1 MHGCSYV
8 TLFCL
13 KSANNSCKDIIRA
26 NTKAHCKSKYY
37 AHIFSFFVIKLWKVR
52 EPRGLHSIFPLS
64 LLWGGTSLAAT
75 VLQHTTTLDSAEK
88 YIVNTSLRL
97 REFWKLLLVKM
108 SLLFSY
114 WCVGLYQWGGRTDKD
129 NDKVKINGKLFVSW
143 QWVLM
148 FTLVS

>member
-1 MHGCSYV
+1 MVSKVQTIHARILFV
-8 TLFCL
+8 QIQKLILATLQIKILCFV
-13 KSANNSCKDIIRA
+13 
-26 NTKAHCKSKYY
+26 
-37 AHIFSFFVIKLWKVR
+37 HIFSYFVIKGWKVR

-75 VLQHTTTLDSAEK
+75 VPQHTTTLDSAEK

-129 NDKVKINGKLFVSW
+129 NDKVKINGKPFVFLTMGVNVDFSN
-143 QWVLM
+143 
-148 FTLVS
+148 F